1 MSRTHTPIPND
12 KLTTWHFAVSHA
24 VHCIE
29 MRIKTSNERG
39 FCSKYDQF
47 QLEALEDLDMF
58 LRMSWD
64 VYMENL
70 EQTCKEARLAFEAI
84 AQGGQSNA

>member
-12 KLTTWHFAVSHA
+12 KLSRWHFAVSHA

-29 MRIKTSNERG
+29 MRIEASHERG
-39 FCSKYDQF
+39 FCSEYDQF

-64 VYMENL
+64 VYMEEL
-70 EQTCKEARLAFEAI
+70 EEMCKEARTALNAFKE
-84 AQGGQSNA
+84 GEGNA